1 MLIQLLSSI
10 AVTTLGL
17 VVTLLYSSL
26 MVRNSCRVLLVSL
39 LSTIAIAAFWVSP
52 LLSLIIMPLSVLA
65 LQVNKCSPWIN
76 SLSVVLGEAVMG
88 VIYLEVVFG
97 DLSKLLIIVPQVQFG
112 YWYINN
118 PLVNALGALSESVNS
133 LLFMFMVIITLIPL
147 WDRYD
152 RTLYLALLG
161 ILILSPGDWV
171 DLPTLPIL
179 SLAITPYGGLG
190 RLVANIVVWAKEAT
204 VWVNYLLAV
213 VMGTILI
220 RRMGSGFKV
229 GDYIILLMI
238 LSGSIGDL
246 LYFYRLTMIPRSMLI
261 ITLVTTTLTLMLKDE
276 LRSGA
281 RKSYWVM
288 VTSLTSSYLLYTIST
303 IESLNPGGNLLYP
316 LLLALRSPVFLTPT
330 LLMLIM
336 LTFSKG
342 KTTTI
347 T

>member
-1 MLIQLLSSI
+1 MFIQFLASI
-10 AVTTLGL
+10 VVTVLGL

-26 MVRNSCRVLLVSL
+26 MMRNSCRVLLISL
-39 LSTIAIAAFWVSP
+39 ISTVAIAAFWASP

-65 LQVNKCSPWIN
+65 LQVNRCSPWIN

-97 DLSKLLIIVPQVQFG
+97 DLGKLLIIVPQVQFG
-112 YWYINN
+112 YWYLDN
-118 PLVNALGALSESVNS
+118 PLVNAIGALSESVNS
-133 LLFMFMVIITLIPL
+133 LLFMLMMVITLMPL

-152 RTLYLALLG
+152 HTLHLALLG
-161 ILILSPGDWV
+161 VLTLNPGDWV

-190 RLVANIVVWAKEAT
+190 RLVANLVVWAKVAT
-204 VWVNYLLAV
+204 VWVNYLLSASL
-213 VMGTILI
+213 GIILV
-220 RRMGSGFKV
+220 RRMDRGFRV
-229 GDYIILLMI
+229 GDYVILLMI
-238 LSGSIGDL
+238 LNSSISDL

-261 ITLVTTTLTLMLKDE
+261 IALVTTTLTLMLKDE
-276 LRSGA
+276 LRSRA

-316 LLLALRSPVFLTPT
+316 LLLALRSPVFLAPT

-336 LTFSKG
+336 LTFSKD
-342 KTTTI
+342 KTTL
-347 T
+347 